1 MQTWR
6 GEEGMNLLSAV
17 SNFSGL
23 CSSEL
28 WLRHTAGIEE
38 APNRRQHLQMSLLQN
53 SKAVQMLLQHNRNS
67 VSSLNILLYQGG
79 FSLFH

>member
-1 MQTWR
+1 
-6 GEEGMNLLSAV
+6 MNLLSAV

-23 CSSEL
+23 CSIEL
-28 WLRHTAGIEE
+28 WLRHTAGIEG